1 MTKTVLLVT
10 LAFLT
15 LCHFAWPAPATP
27 HEQLGD
33 LLISPSKVD
42 TITETDGRYGRHT
55 APSGFHSVRVHI
67 SLKSVGN
74 KAVCTY
80 LSAYLDTSL
89 GGGSKL
95 GTVRLKAKNG
105 AQTVIG
111 ASIHQLLPGEE
122 AEGYIVFSDL
132 RDGVQPVS
140 LKIDSGRQSCNGG
153 AAPEPVTF
161 TIVNGPGGLTIA
173 SETAAQAQ
181 PVTAKVSEAAE
192 PALPTTESI
201 AIATPDATYTDDA
214 RRTRLEGEV
223 RFRVTVGTD
232 GQLHD
237 IQPLNHLGMGL
248 DEQAVAALQEWRFKP
263 ATRGGKP
270 VPQTIIVN
278 MSFRLIH

>member
-15 LCHFAWPAPATP
+15 LCHFAWSAPATP

-33 LLISPSKVD
+33 LLISPSNVQTMK
-42 TITETDGRYGRHT
+42 TDGRYK
-55 APSGFHSVRVHI
+55 AQPGFHDVRVNV

-74 KAVCTY
+74 KAICTY
-80 LSAYLDTSL
+80 LRAYLDTSL
-89 GGGSKL
+89 GGGRKS
-95 GTVRLKAKNG
+95 GSVRLKAKNG
-105 AQTVIG
+105 VQTVDRSFI
-111 ASIHQLLPGEE
+111 QQFLPGEE
-122 AEGYIVFSDL
+122 AEGYIAFYRL
-132 RDGVQPVS
+132 RDGVQPLS
-140 LKIDSGRQSCNGG
+140 LRIESGGQSCET
-153 AAPEPVTF
+153 AASEPKPITF
-161 TIVNGPGGLTIA
+161 TIANGQHGLTIA
-173 SETAAQAQ
+173 SETGAQAQ
-181 PVTAKVSEAAE
+181 PVTAKLSEAAE
-192 PALPTTESI
+192 PALPTTEPI
-201 AIATPDATYTDDA
+201 AIATPDATYTDGA

-248 DEQAVAALQEWRFKP
+248 DQQAIAALQEWRFKP